1 MQWAAHQRERTQ
13 ASVLRRVNPVSG
25 PVQAELWLEKPVL
38 PAEKP
43 VLGKEKP
50 WLPAL

>member
-1 MQWAAHQRERTQ
+1 MEGAAPTRAGPVNRTRASAQQR
-13 ASVLRRVNPVSG
+13 ANPVSG

-38 PAEKP
+38 W
-43 VLGKEKP
+43 KEEP

>member
-1 MQWAAHQRERTQ
+1 
-13 ASVLRRVNPVSG
+13 
-25 PVQAELWLEKPVL
+25 VQAELWLEKPVL